1 MKSEVMIIGVYHYGE
16 TSDLTKVEQ
25 KNVNDLKIQS
35 KEVVDALSQFNPTK
49 IAVETVFEEQTNLN
63 ENYRN
68 YQLDDFKQRKNE
80 IELIGFPLA
89 KKMGISEI
97 SCVDWMEDENEYAE
111 LGDILQY
118 AKEYENERYNHI
130 MQKYVE
136 PMQRQSEELSTISIL
151 EGYERLNN
159 IETVKQMHEV
169 YMELAMIGKEKKYY
183 GIDWLTWWYKRNLII
198 YTNLRRVIT
207 DPHDRVLLL
216 IGSGHVHL
224 IKQFLEKSG
233 TCKVIDAN
241 EYLK

>member
-1 MKSEVMIIGVYHYGE
+1 MSEVMIIGVYHLGE

-25 KNVNDLKIQS
+25 KNRYDLEIES
-35 KEVVDALSQFNPTK
+35 KEVVEALSQFNPTK
-49 IAVETVFEEQTNLN
+49 LAVEAVCEEQTDLN

-68 YQLDDFKQRKNE
+68 YQLNNFKQRTNE

-89 KKMGISEI
+89 KQMGISEI
-97 SCVDWMEDENEYAE
+97 SCIDWMEDENEYAE

-118 AKEYENERYNHI
+118 AKEHENERYNH
-130 MQKYVE
+130 MMKKYIE
-136 PMQRQSEELSTISIL
+136 PMKLQSEELSTISIL
-151 EGYERLNN
+151 EGYKRLNN

-169 YMELAMIGKEKKYY
+169 YMELAMIGKEKNYY

-207 DPHDRVLLL
+207 DPKDRVLLL

-224 IKQFLEKSG
+224 IKQFLEESG
-233 TCKVIDAN
+233 TCKIIDAN